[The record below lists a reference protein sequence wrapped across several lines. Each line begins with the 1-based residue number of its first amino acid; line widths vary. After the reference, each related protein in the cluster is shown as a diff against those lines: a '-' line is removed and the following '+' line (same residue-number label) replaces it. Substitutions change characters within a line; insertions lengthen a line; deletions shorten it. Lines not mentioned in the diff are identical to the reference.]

1 MQPVSDWI
9 LAPRRF
15 VAERFIRPLQE
26 YVSTE
31 AWGGIVLL
39 IATVIALAW
48 ANSPWD
54 ASYFHLWEREIAL
67 DTSFISIHLTFHDA
81 VNDGLMT
88 IFFFV
93 VGLEIKRELLHG
105 ELASPRKAA
114 LPVAAALGGMV
125 VPALI
130 YTAWTA
136 GGDGAHG
143 WGIPMAT
150 DIAFALGLL
159 ALLGRRVPFS
169 LTVFVLALAIVDDL
183 GAILVIAVFYSD
195 HISVEALS
203 WAVGLAIV
211 IFVVARAGLRSV
223 DAYLVLGAL
232 LWLAVFKSGIHATI
246 AGVTL
251 AALTPARPFF
261 PVEEFEPQAEA
272 LLNAYHDAHTG
283 ADMDTA
289 AATLRDFERLS
300 HDSESPLDRLVEIL
314 HPWTSYLIVPIFALA
329 NAGVALT
336 GGVAHDAATS
346 AVTFGII
353 TGLVIGKPVGILLF
367 SWIAVRTRI
376 ASLPASVSFVHILGA
391 GVLAGIGFTVSLF
404 IAGLA
409 FDHPLLVSDAKVGI
423 LAASVIAGTAAFI
436 YLHLSPGEPD
446 ENRNYAKNAEILE
459 PPRHQKRDV

>member
-1 MQPVSDWI
+1 MQPMSDWI

-54 ASYFHLWEREIAL
+54 GSYFHLWERNIAL
-67 DTSFISIHLTFHDA
+67 DTSFVSLHLTFHDA

-88 IFFFV
+88 VFFFV

-114 LPVAAALGGMV
+114 LPVAAALGGMI

-130 YTAWTA
+130 YTAWNA

-150 DIAFALGLL
+150 DIAFALGVL

-183 GAILVIAVFYSD
+183 GAILVIAVFYTD

-203 WAVGLAIV
+203 WAIAIAVV
-211 IFVVARAGLRSV
+211 IFVVARAGLRAV
-223 DAYLVLGAL
+223 DAYVALGAL

-251 AALTPARPFF
+251 AALTPANPFF
-261 PVEEFEPQAEA
+261 RPEEFEPHAESLLATQREA
-272 LLNAYHDAHTG
+272 LAANDS
-283 ADMDTA
+283 DTA
-289 AATLRDFERLS
+289 AAALRDFERLS
-300 HDSESPLDRLVEIL
+300 HDSEAPLDRLVDIL

-329 NAGVALT
+329 NAGVSLR
-336 GGVAHDAATS
+336 GGVAHDAANS
-346 AVTFGII
+346 AVTFGIL
-353 TGLVIGKPVGILLF
+353 TGLVLGKPAGILLF
-367 SWIAVRTRI
+367 SWLAVRTRM
-376 ASLPASVSFVHILGA
+376 ASLPANVSFVHVLGA

-404 IAGLA
+404 ITGLA
-409 FDHPLLVSDAKVGI
+409 FDQAPLISDAKVGI
-423 LAASVIAGTAAFI
+423 LAASVIAGTAGFI
-436 YLHLSPGEPD
+436 YLSLSPGEP
-446 ENRNYAKNAEILE
+446 E
-459 PPRHQKRDV
+459 PQNHEGTKD